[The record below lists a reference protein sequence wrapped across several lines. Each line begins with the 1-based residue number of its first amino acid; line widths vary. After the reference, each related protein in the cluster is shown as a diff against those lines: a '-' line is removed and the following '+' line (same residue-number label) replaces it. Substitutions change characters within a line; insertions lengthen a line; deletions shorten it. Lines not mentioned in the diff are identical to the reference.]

1 MDILEYEALVKNIVN
16 KYSYYGDYE
25 DLYQAGMMGLLKAL
39 KEYKPGIAK
48 FSTYAYTWII
58 GEIKTFIRENQ
69 PLKKSKDFI
78 RLNKRIERCRELLSQ
93 KLGREPTDLEV
104 SLITEIDEDKIR
116 EIRILNQQTESLDYM
131 TEDNFDNLYNS
142 IKMYDNNLDD
152 SYLDLKNELG
162 KLEKDEQE
170 IIKARYYEG
179 YTQSEISKQLGISQV
194 QVSRKESKILQKL
207 KVNL

>member
-58 GEIKTFIRENQ
+58 GEITTFIRENQ

>member
-1 MDILEYEALVKNIVN
+1 
-16 KYSYYGDYE
+16 
-25 DLYQAGMMGLLKAL
+25 MGLLKAL

-58 GEIKTFIRENQ
+58 GEITTFIRENQ
-69 PLKKSKDFI
+69 PIKKSKDFI

>member
-1 MDILEYEALVKNIVN
+1 
-16 KYSYYGDYE
+16 
-25 DLYQAGMMGLLKAL
+25 
-39 KEYKPGIAK
+39 
-48 FSTYAYTWII
+48 
-58 GEIKTFIRENQ
+58 
-69 PLKKSKDFI
+69 
-78 RLNKRIERCRELLSQ
+78 
-93 KLGREPTDLEV
+93 
-104 SLITEIDEDKIR
+104 
-116 EIRILNQQTESLDYM
+116 
-131 TEDNFDNLYNS
+131 
-142 IKMYDNNLDD
+142 MYDNNLDD

>member
-58 GEIKTFIRENQ
+58 GEITTFIRENQ
-69 PLKKSKDFI
+69 QIKKSKDFI

>member
-39 KEYKPGIAK
+39 KEYKNGIAK

-58 GEIKTFIRENQ
+58 GEITTFIRENQ